1 MNETTS
7 GVASKLESM
16 LSALP
21 FGATLGPILVALII
35 LVVGLMIAKFI
46 RRILR
51 GSLGKVA
58 ALNRKKSDGST
69 LDLATPI
76 VTIVYYVIV
85 FLVLMAVLG
94 QLGLTS
100 VLDPLK
106 EMANQFVAYIPNVI
120 GAGIVG
126 YIGYMIATLVSDFV
140 GMGLGQV
147 DEKLAQRTGNEDVK
161 ISKFGSVFVFAV
173 ILLPMIVAALGIL
186 DIDAISVPATAMI
199 QELMLAIPNIIAAA
213 VILLVTYGVAKF
225 VVSILGGLLE
235 SMSVN
240 DLPQKMGM
248 QGLFTDSFTP
258 TKLVGSAVMFFA
270 MLTAS
275 VAAVDKLNI
284 EVLSNIMGRV
294 LEFGGGILVG
304 GVILIIGNF
313 LSTYAHGFLS
323 KSNVALANIARLAIL
338 GLVLAMGL
346 KAMGLADNIVN
357 MAFGFTLGSVA
368 VAAALAFG
376 FGGRDAAKQVADHW
390 ASKIK

>member
-16 LSALP
+16 LSVLP
-21 FGATLGPILVALII
+21 YGETLAPIVVALII
-35 LVVGLMIAKFI
+35 LIVGLVIAKFI

-58 ALNRKKSDGST
+58 VLNRKKSDGST

-76 VTIVYYVIV
+76 VTIVYYIIV
-85 FLVLMAVLG
+85 FLVLMAVLS

-126 YIGYMIATLVSDFV
+126 YIGYTIATLVSDFV

-147 DEKLAQRTGNEDVK
+147 DEKLVQRTGNEDIK
-161 ISKFGSVFVFAV
+161 ISKFASVFVFAV

-199 QELMLAIPNIIAAA
+199 QELMLAIPNIVAAA

-225 VVSILGGLLE
+225 VVSILGGLLQ
-235 SMSVN
+235 SMSID
-240 DLPQKMGM
+240 DLPAKMGL

-275 VAAVDKLNI
+275 VAAVEKLNI
-284 EVLSNIMGRV
+284 DVLSNIMGRV

-304 GVILIIGNF
+304 GVILVLGNF
-313 LSTYAHGFLS
+313 LGTYAHGFLS
-323 KSNVALANIARLAIL
+323 KSNAALANIARFAIL

-376 FGGRDAAKQVADHW
+376 FGGRDAAKQVADQW
-390 ASKIK
+390 ASRIK

>member
-7 GVASKLESM
+7 GMASKLESM

-21 FGATLGPILVALII
+21 FGETLGPILVALII
-35 LVVGLMIAKFI
+35 LIVGLMIAKFI
-46 RRILR
+46 RKILR

-58 ALNRKKSDGST
+58 ALNRKTSDGSA

-76 VTIVYYVIV
+76 VTVVYYVIV
-85 FLVLMAVLG
+85 FLVLMAVLT

-106 EMANQFVAYIPNVI
+106 EMANEFVAYIPNVI

-140 GMGLGQV
+140 GMGLSQV
-147 DEKLAQRTGNEDVK
+147 DEKLAQ
-161 ISKFGSVFVFAV
+161 
-173 ILLPMIVAALGIL
+173 LGIL

-225 VVSILGGLLE
+225 VVSILGGLLD
-235 SMSVN
+235 SMNIN
-240 DLPQKMGM
+240 DLPRKMGM

-258 TKLVGSAVMFFA
+258 TKLVGSAIMFFA

-294 LEFGGGILVG
+294 LEFGGGILPPH
-304 GVILIIGNF
+304 LH
-313 LSTYAHGFLS
+313 S
-323 KSNVALANIARLAIL
+323 
-338 GLVLAMGL
+338 GLVDAMRLSRSRITGL
-346 KAMGLADNIVN
+346 PRSSEL
-357 MAFGFTLGSVA
+357 
-368 VAAALAFG
+368 
-376 FGGRDAAKQVADHW
+376 
-390 ASKIK
+390 

>member
-7 GVASKLESM
+7 GMASKLESM

-21 FGATLGPILVALII
+21 FGETLGPILVALII
-35 LVVGLMIAKFI
+35 LIVGLMIAKFI
-46 RRILR
+46 RKILR

-58 ALNRKKSDGST
+58 ALNRKTSDGSA

-76 VTIVYYVIV
+76 VTVVYYVIV
-85 FLVLMAVLG
+85 FLVLMAVLT

-106 EMANQFVAYIPNVI
+106 EMANEFVAYIPNVI

-140 GMGLGQV
+140 GMGLSQV

-225 VVSILGGLLE
+225 VVSILGGLLD
-235 SMSVN
+235 SMNIN
-240 DLPQKMGM
+240 DLPRKMGM

-258 TKLVGSAVMFFA
+258 TKLVGSAIMFFA

>member
-126 YIGYMIATLVSDFV
+126 YIGYMIATLVSDFWNT
-140 GMGLGQV
+140 GH
-147 DEKLAQRTGNEDVK
+147 RCHFCTGNSHDPGADARYTEHHC
-161 ISKFGSVFVFAV
+161 SCR
-173 ILLPMIVAALGIL
+173 
-186 DIDAISVPATAMI
+186 DIAGHLRCGKVCCVHPWW
-199 QELMLAIPNIIAAA
+199 
-213 VILLVTYGVAKF
+213 
-225 VVSILGGLLE
+225 
-235 SMSVN
+235 
-240 DLPQKMGM
+240 
-248 QGLFTDSFTP
+248 
-258 TKLVGSAVMFFA
+258 SAG
-270 MLTAS
+270 
-275 VAAVDKLNI
+275 
-284 EVLSNIMGRV
+284 EHER
-294 LEFGGGILVG
+294 
-304 GVILIIGNF
+304 
-313 LSTYAHGFLS
+313 
-323 KSNVALANIARLAIL
+323 
-338 GLVLAMGL
+338 
-346 KAMGLADNIVN
+346 
-357 MAFGFTLGSVA
+357 
-368 VAAALAFG
+368 
-376 FGGRDAAKQVADHW
+376 
-390 ASKIK
+390 

>member
-7 GVASKLESM
+7 GMASKLESM

-21 FGATLGPILVALII
+21 FGETLGPILVALII
-35 LVVGLMIAKFI
+35 LIVGLMIAKFI
-46 RRILR
+46 RKILR
-51 GSLGKVA
+51 GSRGKVA
-58 ALNRKKSDGST
+58 ALNRKTSDGSA

-76 VTIVYYVIV
+76 VTVVYYVIV
-85 FLVLMAVLG
+85 FLVLMAVLT

-106 EMANQFVAYIPNVI
+106 EMANEFVAYIPNVI

-140 GMGLGQV
+140 GMGLSQV

-225 VVSILGGLLE
+225 VVSILGGLLD
-235 SMSVN
+235 SMNIN
-240 DLPQKMGM
+240 DLPRKMGM

-258 TKLVGSAVMFFA
+258 TKLVGSAIMFFA

>member
-7 GVASKLESM
+7 GMASKLESM

-21 FGATLGPILVALII
+21 FGETLGPILVALII
-35 LVVGLMIAKFI
+35 LIVGLMIAKFI
-46 RRILR
+46 RKILR

-58 ALNRKKSDGST
+58 ALNRKTSDGSA

-76 VTIVYYVIV
+76 VTVVYYVIV
-85 FLVLMAVLG
+85 FLVLMAVLT

-106 EMANQFVAYIPNVI
+106 EMANEFVAYIPNVI

-140 GMGLGQV
+140 GMGLSQV

-225 VVSILGGLLE
+225 VVSILGGLLD
-235 SMSVN
+235 SMNIN
-240 DLPQKMGM
+240 DLPRKMGM

-258 TKLVGSAVMFFA
+258 TKLVGSAIMFFA

-323 KSNVALANIARLAIL
+323 KSNVALANIARLAII